1 MNAIIYTFM
10 SAIRKENHMW
20 HIAMLRNAIY
30 EKHNVVNCTILNHLL
45 CELFIFNCFRLPE
58 EFIHFNYARHHSAIN
73 RSYYVTDWIHVQS
86 IKAAYY
92 NDLLSIDRECRTKHN
107 HKGTINYTME

>member
-1 MNAIIYTFM
+1 M

-20 HIAMLRNAIY
+20 HIAMQRNTIY
-30 EKHNVVNCTILNHLL
+30 KKHNVVDYTISNHLL
-45 CELFIFNCFRLPE
+45 CELFIFNCFKLRE
-58 EFIHFNYARHHSAIN
+58 EFIHVNYAKHHSAIN
-73 RSYYVTDWIHVQS
+73 RSYYVTDEIHVRS

-92 NDLLSIDRECRTKHN
+92 NDFLSMDRECRTKRN